1 MNNELMKVGQTYVAK
16 TDTTAMRKDVGGA
29 LMKTGGAGLV
39 LGGLAWLIPFVTLPM
54 LLVVAVV
61 LGAYIYAK

>member
-16 TDTTAMRKDVGGA
+16 TDTPAFRRDVGGA

-39 LGGLAWLIPFVTLPM
+39 LGGLAYLIPFVTLPM
-54 LLVVAVV
+54 LLIAAVV
-61 LGAYIYAK
+61 LGAYIYVK